1 MLRRNHVQVDKN
13 ISSNDLL
20 RTYLKNQYKYEN
32 QRWDMKQQAKKTALA
47 KAKKADDIKVKKMLK
62 ILDDAQ
68 VKGISEQPKYKK
80 GYINLKG

>member
-1 MLRRNHVQVDKN
+1 
-13 ISSNDLL
+13 
-20 RTYLKNQYKYEN
+20 
-32 QRWDMKQQAKKTALA
+32 MKQQAKKTALA